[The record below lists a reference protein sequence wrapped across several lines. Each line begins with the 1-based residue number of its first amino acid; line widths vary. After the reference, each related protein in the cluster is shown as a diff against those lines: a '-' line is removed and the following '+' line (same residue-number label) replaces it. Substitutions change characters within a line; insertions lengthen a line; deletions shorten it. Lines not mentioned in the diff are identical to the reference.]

1 MLVPTDNDNPQ
12 TFMDAQLAYA
22 KSKHGKEQKR
32 KDTPASRYYQIK
44 QAAKQAQ
51 AQDKEGK

>member
-1 MLVPTDNDNPQ
+1 MLVPTDNDNPK

-32 KDTPASRYYQIK
+32 KDTQGSRYYQIK